1 MNTRLPRREARKAA
15 SSPLSTPV
23 ESPPPRPTGVSQPRE
38 VQPAR
43 APKTHSAASRYP
55 ALAHVGS
62 QARFWS
68 VAIAGLALDL
78 WSKDWAFHTLR
89 QGGHRSLIPHVF
101 ELQTMLN
108 DGALF
113 GIGSGHTGL
122 FLLASL
128 LALALV
134 LWMFAQSSPRRR
146 ALQLALGAILAGALG
161 NMYDR
166 MFVKLVDQPVQTG
179 AYPIWLQYVGEEDG
193 RIKLTEYPPHADG
206 LTRIVDEAPASVGFV
221 RDFIKIPT
229 TVPRWS
235 WIPARLQGREAWPW
249 VFNVADAL
257 LVCGVVILAIHLW
270 RDRKP
275 REAQPC
281 ATRARGPGFSVDSS
295 DRTA

>member
-1 MNTRLPRREARKAA
+1 
-15 SSPLSTPV
+15 LSTPV
-23 ESPPPRPTGVSQPRE
+23 ESPPPQSTGVSSPRDRQT
-38 VQPAR
+38 VAS
-43 APKTHSAASRYP
+43 PKTPAAASRYP
-55 ALAHVGS
+55 ALAHAGS

-68 VAIAGLALDL
+68 VAVAGLALDL
-78 WSKDWAFHTLR
+78 WSKDWALHTLR
-89 QGGHRSLIPHVF
+89 QGGRQGLIPYVL

-179 AYPIWLQYVGEEDG
+179 AYPIWLQHVGEEDG

-229 TVPRWS
+229 TLPRWS

-275 REAQPC
+275 RGAEAC
-281 ATRARGPGFSVDSS
+281 ATRSRGPGFPVDSS
-295 DRTA
+295 DQTA

>member
-1 MNTRLPRREARKAA
+1 M
-15 SSPLSTPV
+15 
-23 ESPPPRPTGVSQPRE
+23 
-38 VQPAR
+38 
-43 APKTHSAASRYP
+43 
-55 ALAHVGS
+55 
-62 QARFWS
+62 
-68 VAIAGLALDL
+68 AIAGLALDL
-78 WSKDWAFHTLR
+78 WSKDWAFHTLH
-89 QGGHRSLIPHVF
+89 QGGRKDLIPYVLEF
-101 ELQTMLN
+101 QTMLN

-146 ALQLALGAILAGALG
+146 TLQLALGAILAGALG

-166 MFVKLVDQPVQTG
+166 TFVKLVPQPVRTATHPVYMQVIG
-179 AYPIWLQYVGEEDG
+179 AEGE
-193 RIKLTEYPPHADG
+193 RIELGEYPLRESG
-206 LTRIVDEAPASVGFV
+206 LTQTVSSAPPEVGFV

-235 WIPARLQGREAWPW
+235 WIPAGLQGREVWRW

-275 REAQPC
+275 REAEAR
-281 ATRARGPGFSVDSS
+281 ATRARGVGFSVDSS